1 LAERLLDGTRTVA
14 AATGQAVTEA
24 DAVRSR
30 TDAGAA
36 SAAELTSAIG
46 EIAGQMDHAAAATH
60 IAVAQTGTARQV
72 FEALDTSVSEIGEVA
87 ALISKIAARTNLLA
101 LNATI
106 EAARAGDAGRG
117 FAVVA
122 GEVKA
127 LALET
132 TRSTDRIAKR
142 IVAIEE
148 QTRAAMTAMGGITGA
163 VHELDTVAAAV
174 AAAIEQQSA
183 ATSGIAE
190 AVGQSNAA
198 AGRAATRMTEVA
210 DGTARSAVAC
220 GELTDI
226 AREVATSVADM
237 KTTLVR
243 VLRTRV
249 QELDRRLDSRI
260 PVQMQARLESAPER
274 WQGAVVDIS
283 TSGAR
288 LEGTG
293 QPVGGGGALQAGDA
307 ATLSVDGL
315 PAVPVRVV
323 RREDGR
329 LHLRFDYADAAQR
342 QRMEAAIAAL
352 AHRRAA

>member
-1 LAERLLDGTRTVA
+1 
-14 AATGQAVTEA
+14 
-24 DAVRSR
+24 
-30 TDAGAA
+30 
-36 SAAELTSAIG
+36 
-46 EIAGQMDHAAAATH
+46 
-60 IAVAQTGTARQV
+60 
-72 FEALDTSVSEIGEVA
+72 
-87 ALISKIAARTNLLA
+87 
-101 LNATI
+101 
-106 EAARAGDAGRG
+106 
-117 FAVVA
+117 
-122 GEVKA
+122 
-127 LALET
+127 
-132 TRSTDRIAKR
+132 
-142 IVAIEE
+142 
-148 QTRAAMTAMGGITGA
+148 
-163 VHELDTVAAAV
+163 
-174 AAAIEQQSA
+174 
-183 ATSGIAE
+183 
-190 AVGQSNAA
+190 
-198 AGRAATRMTEVA
+198 
-210 DGTARSAVAC
+210 VAC

-283 TSGAR
+283 TSGVR

-307 ATLSVDGL
+307 ATLSVEGL

-323 RREDGR
+323 RREGGR